1 MAIFAEGIPANRL
14 VQLGINAFQQKSGR
28 VANVKTVDFLTEE
41 ADTLVAIIN
50 FQDGGFIIM
59 SADDAFAP
67 VIGYDLENTFPV
79 VNASPEAM
87 YYVNGYAQI
96 ISSVKKQNIEAS
108 AEVAAKWAELENTTR
123 GTRSVVVS
131 PLLTST
137 WNQSQYYNDLCPED
151 EESPYGYGG
160 RVPCGCVALAMASVI
175 HYYRYPETGQ
185 GSHSYYSNY
194 GYHSVNFAQQT
205 YNYNAMPY
213 VVNKAN
219 HEVAKLIYHCGIA
232 VEMGYAPEG
241 SGAQTE
247 DTKNSLK
254 NYYKYSADIEHENR
268 SGGWWGGGGYNDSQ
282 WINLLKGDLD
292 LGYPII
298 YSGYSDEGGH
308 AFVCDGYDS
317 DNNFHFNFG
326 WGGSGNGYYTVA
338 TDGNDAVGGFSE
350 WQDIVHNI
358 HPPLNNYPVYCPNVT
373 VNASVGSIE
382 DGSGPNDYQNN
393 TNCTYIVRP
402 ENGRFV
408 SFIIKALDLEDG
420 HDFLEFWNGDPD
432 NGGTLVRSMTGNTFN
447 PSDCPYIDGPAAYV
461 RFTSDGAGTAGGW
474 KLHFTSKRHVTCT
487 TTTTYTDPSGSF
499 TDGSGD
505 ETYAAD
511 ANCRWTI
518 KPENATYVTLNF
530 TQFNL
535 SPEDKVTIYNG
546 IDENTS
552 VVLGTFTGSNLPSS
566 VMSNTGVLKVRL
578 ESDNYLELDGFA
590 ANWNSDGHTEDPDEP
605 NSIENQVET
614 MFEVYP
620 NPANQQLS
628 VIVPAR
634 FQGGQLR
641 ITDLSG
647 RIVASTAV
655 NTSNELMQLSVAD
668 LAVGVYVVSVAN
680 STEVLYKKLVINR

>member
-50 FQDGGFIIM
+50 FQDGGFIVM

-67 VIGYDLENTFPV
+67 VIGYDLENVFPV
-79 VNASPEAM
+79 ENASPEAM

-96 ISSVKKQNIEAS
+96 IASIKKQNVTAS
-108 AEVAAKWAELENTTR
+108 AEVVAKWAALENPTR
-123 GTRSVVVS
+123 GARSEVVS
-131 PLLTST
+131 PLLTSK
-137 WNQSQYYNDLCPED
+137 WNQSKYYNDLCPADED
-151 EESPYGYGG
+151 SPFGYGG
-160 RVPCGCVALAMASVI
+160 HVPCGCVALAMASVI

-185 GSHSYYSNY
+185 GSHSYHSNY
-194 GYHSVNFAQQT
+194 GYHSVNFGQQT

-213 VVNKAN
+213 ALSKAN
-219 HEVAKLIYHCGIA
+219 NEVAKLIYHCGIA

-247 DTKNSLK
+247 DTKNCLRD
-254 NYYKYSADIEHENR
+254 YYKYSNDIEHANR
-268 SGGWWGGGGYNDSQ
+268 SGSWWGGGGYNDSQ

-298 YSGYSDEGGH
+298 YSGYNDEGGH

-358 HPPLNNYPVYCPNVT
+358 HPPLNDYPTYCNTVT
-373 VNASVGSIE
+373 VNASAGSLE
-382 DGSGPNDYQNN
+382 DGSGHLDYLNN
-393 TNCTYIVRP
+393 TNCTYIIQP
-402 ENGRFV
+402 ENGKSITIGV
-408 SFIIKALDLEDG
+408 VALDLEDG
-420 HDFLEFWNGDPD
+420 HDYLRIYDGNPD
-432 NGGTLVRSMTGNTFN
+432 NGGNMVAEYTGNAFN
-447 PSDCPYIDGPAAYV
+447 PTDCPYIQGPVAYI
-461 RFTSDGAGTAGGW
+461 RFTSDGTGTAAGW
-474 KLHFTSKRHVTCT
+474 RLRFTSKRYVTCQST
-487 TTTTYTDPSGSF
+487 TRFNEPSGEF
-499 TDGSGD
+499 TDGSDD
-505 ETYAAD
+505 ESYAAD
-511 ANCRWTI
+511 ANCSWI
-518 KPENATYVTLNF
+518 IQPLNATYVTLNF
-530 TQFNL
+530 TQFAL
-535 SPEDKVTIYNG
+535 SNEDHVTVYDG
-546 IDENTS
+546 ENMETAN
-552 VVLGTFTGSNLPSS
+552 VLGVYTGTTLPSS
-566 VMSNTGVLKVRL
+566 TISHSGVIRVRF
-578 ESDNYLELDGFA
+578 ESDNYLENTGFA
-590 ANWNSDGHTEDPDEP
+590 ATWTSDGEEVPEEP
-605 NSIENQVET
+605 NSISDNDDAQ
-614 MFEVYP
+614 FEVYP